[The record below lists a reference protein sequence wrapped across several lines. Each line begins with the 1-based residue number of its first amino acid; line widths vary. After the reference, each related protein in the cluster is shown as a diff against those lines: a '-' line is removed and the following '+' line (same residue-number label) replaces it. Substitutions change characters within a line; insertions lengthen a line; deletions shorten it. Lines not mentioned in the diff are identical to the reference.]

1 MTALQE
7 IIFGVALLTVGLVL
21 ECAID
26 EWRSR
31 RRKKQRES
39 GYALYKP
46 VRLVVVPRKRKP
58 KPQDETN
65 R

>member
-7 IIFGVALLTVGLVL
+7 IIFGVVLLTVGLVL

-31 RRKKQRES
+31 RRKKKRDTQ
-39 GYALYKP
+39 YDLYKP
-46 VRLVVVPRKRKP
+46 VRIVLERKKKKP
-58 KPQDETN
+58 KSQETA
-65 R
+65 